1 MDVHVPW
8 NPNDAEEP
16 AATEPLYAMFT
27 AVAELPDCVTVAFQA
42 LVTFWSPGN
51 FQPTVQPV
59 QAVVPVFATVT
70 LAVKPPPHSLALV

>member
-1 MDVHVPW
+1 M
-8 NPNDAEEP
+8 
-16 AATEPLYAMFT
+16 LT
-27 AVAELPDCVTVAFQA
+27 AVTELPVWVTVAFQP

-59 QAVVPVFATVT
+59 QADELVLPTVT